1 MGFKFKKRYG
11 QNFLTQISI
20 TRRIAQVVE
29 EKENSLAI
37 EIGCGDGRL
46 TKQLCKLYTRV
57 IGYEI
62 DKEVIPYLYTNLKGI
77 NNCVV
82 ICSDFLGRDLEEDL
96 FTYRYNKLYVF
107 GNLPYYITT
116 PIIEKLINSKLNIDE
131 MVFMVQKEVGD
142 RFTAKVGTKEYGSLT
157 VFLNYYYDIRKEFLV
172 SRKNFEPMPNVDS
185 VVISFKKKNN
195 RVLATNE
202 NLFFKLVKD
211 SFTHKR
217 KTLKNN
223 LEGYNLEKVEE
234 VLKKYDLD
242 LSVRAEKLP
251 LEIFIDIANN
261 L

>member
-1 MGFKFKKRYG
+1 MGFQFKKKYG

-29 EKENSLAI
+29 DKDESLVI

-46 TKQLCKLYTRV
+46 TTQLCKLYSMV
-57 IGYEI
+57 LGYEI
-62 DKEVIPYLYTNLKGI
+62 DKDVIPYLYENLKEV

-82 ICSDFLGRDLEEDL
+82 ISDDFLKRNLDHDLL
-96 FTYRYNKLYVF
+96 SYNYEKLYVF

-116 PIIEKLINSKLNIDE
+116 PIIEKLINSKLNINK

-157 VFLNYYYDIRKEFLV
+157 VFLKYYYDIKKEFFV

-185 VVISFKKKNN
+185 VVVSFSKRENRIKANN
-195 RVLATNE
+195 E
-202 NLFFKLVKD
+202 QLFFKLVKD

-223 LEGYNLEKVEE
+223 LDGYNLEKVAE
-234 VLKKYDLD
+234 VLKKHNLD
-242 LSVRAEKLP
+242 LNVRAEKLP
-251 LEIFIDIANN
+251 LEIFIEIANN

>member
-1 MGFKFKKRYG
+1 MGFKFKKKYG
-11 QNFLTQISI
+11 QNFLTQLSI

-29 EKENSLAI
+29 DKDNSLAV

-46 TKQLCKLYTRV
+46 TKQLCKLYPRV
-57 IGYEI
+57 LGYEI
-62 DKEVIPYLYTNLKGI
+62 DKDVIPYLIDNLRNV

-82 ICSDFLGRDLEEDL
+82 ISDDFLERNLEQDLL
-96 FTYRYNKLYVF
+96 TYRYDKLYIF
-107 GNLPYYITT
+107 GNLPYYKTT
-116 PIIEKLINSKLNIDE
+116 PIIEKLIKSKLNIDK

-142 RFTAKVGTKEYGSLT
+142 RLTAKVGTKEYGSLT
-157 VFLNYYYDIRKEFLV
+157 VFLKYYYDIKKEFFV

-185 VVISFKKKNN
+185 VVVSFTK
-195 RVLATNE
+195 RENE
-202 NLFFKLVKD
+202 VSVKDELVFFKLVRD

-234 VLKKYDLD
+234 VLKKYNLD
-242 LSVRAEKLP
+242 LSVRAEKLQ

>member
-1 MGFKFKKRYG
+1 MGFQFKKKYG

-46 TKQLCKLYTRV
+46 TKQLCKLYPRV
-57 IGYEI
+57 LGYEI
-62 DKEVIPYLYTNLKGI
+62 DKEVIPYLYENLKGV
-77 NNCVV
+77 NNCV
-82 ICSDFLGRDLEEDL
+82 IISDDFLERDLEQDL
-96 FTYRYNKLYVF
+96 LTYRYDKLYIF

-116 PIIEKLINSKLNIDE
+116 PIIEKLIKSKLKIDK

-157 VFLNYYYDIRKEFLV
+157 VFLRYYYEIKKEFFV
-172 SRKNFEPMPNVDS
+172 SRKNFEPIPNVDS
-185 VVISFKKKNN
+185 VVVSFTKRKNEVKVN
-195 RVLATNE
+195 DELV
-202 NLFFKLVKD
+202 FFKLVRD

-223 LEGYNLEKVEE
+223 LEGYNLDKVLEI
-234 VLKKYDLD
+234 LQKYDLD

-251 LEIFIDIANN
+251 LEVFIEISNN

>member
-1 MGFKFKKRYG
+1 MGFQFKKKYG
-11 QNFLTQISI
+11 QNFLTQLSI

-29 EKENSLAI
+29 DKDNSLAV

-46 TKQLCKLYTRV
+46 TKQLCKLYPRV
-57 IGYEI
+57 LGYEI
-62 DKEVIPYLYTNLKGI
+62 DKEVIPYLIDNLKGA

-82 ICSDFLGRDLEEDL
+82 ISDDFLERDLEQDL
-96 FTYRYNKLYVF
+96 LTYSYDKLYIF

-116 PIIEKLINSKLNIDE
+116 PIIEKLIKSKLKIDK

-142 RFTAKVGTKEYGSLT
+142 RLTAKVGTKEYGSLT
-157 VFLNYYYDIRKEFLV
+157 VFLRYYYDIKKEFFV

-185 VVISFKKKNN
+185 VVVSFTK
-195 RVLATNE
+195 RE
-202 NLFFKLVKD
+202 NDVSVKDELVFFKLVRD

-223 LEGYNLEKVEE
+223 LEGYDLEKVKE

-242 LSVRAEKLP
+242 LSVRAEKLS

>member
-1 MGFKFKKRYG
+1 MGFQFKKRFG

-29 EKENSLAI
+29 EKENSCAI

-46 TKQLCKLYTRV
+46 TKQLCKLYSRV
-57 IGYEI
+57 LGYEI
-62 DKEVIPYLYTNLKGI
+62 DKEVIPYLYTNLKGV
-77 NNCVV
+77 NNCVI
-82 ICSDFLGRDLEEDL
+82 ICDDFMERDLEKDL
-96 FTYRYNKLYVF
+96 LTYRYDKLYVF

-116 PIIEKLINSKLNIDE
+116 PIIEKLINTNLNIDE

-142 RFTAKVGTKEYGSLT
+142 RFTAKVGSKDYGSLT
-157 VFLNYYYDIRKEFLV
+157 VYLRYFYDIKKEFFV

-185 VVISFKKKNN
+185 VVVSFKKRKDRLISNN
-195 RVLATNE
+195 EEV
-202 NLFFKLVKD
+202 FFKLVKD

-223 LEGYNLEKVEE
+223 LEGYNLEKVLE

-242 LSVRAEKLP
+242 LSIRAEKLP
-251 LEIFIDIANN
+251 LEVFIDIANN

>member
-11 QNFLTQISI
+11 QNFLTQVSI
-20 TRRIAQVVE
+20 TRRIAQVIE
-29 EKENSLAI
+29 EKENSLAL

-46 TKQLCKLYTRV
+46 TRQLCKLYTRV

-62 DKEVIPYLYTNLKGI
+62 DKEVIPYLYNNLKGE
-77 NNCVV
+77 NNCVI
-82 ICSDFLGRDLEEDL
+82 ICSDFLDRDLEKDL
-96 FTYRYNKLYVF
+96 FTYKYKKLYIF

-131 MVFMVQKEVGD
+131 MVFMVQKEVAD
-142 RFTAKVGTKEYGSLT
+142 RFTAKTGTKEYGSLT
-157 VFLNYYYDIRKEFLV
+157 VYLNYFYDVKKEFFV

-185 VVISFKKKNN
+185 AVVSFKRK
-195 RVLATNE
+195 E
-202 NLFFKLVKD
+202 NMIRANDEQLFFKLIKD

-223 LEGYNLEKVEE
+223 LEGYKLDKVLEI
-234 VLKKYDLD
+234 LQRHDLD

-251 LEIFIDIANN
+251 LEIFIEIANN